1 MDYSRIDTTPGTR
14 TVLAPP
20 FGWHG
25 TEAEYGALM
34 KERYEAYHNP
44 LVASAWAAYRHPI
57 EVTGPYA
64 RAGAVVLR
72 RTLKRH
78 KARTWRAQ
86 PITAKEEAE

>member
-1 MDYSRIDTTPGTR
+1 MSHSTIDTTPGTS
-14 TVLAPP
+14 TVLGPP
-20 FGWHG
+20 FGWWG

-34 KERYEAYHNP
+34 KERYEADRNP
-44 LVASAWAAYRHPI
+44 LVEAAWAAYRHPI

-86 PITAKEEAE
+86 PITAKEEAA